1 MKHTL
6 LVSEEGT
13 NLIKINGNFCDKNV
27 LFVIIFC
34 VDIHILHKSFNLL
47 QSKIRIFKKIGAK
60 DPVMSK

>member
-47 QSKIRIFKKIGAK
+47 QSKIRLL
-60 DPVMSK
+60 

>member
-13 NLIKINGNFCDKNV
+13 NSIKINGSFCDKNV

-47 QSKIRIFKKIGAK
+47 QSKIRLYEFSRK
-60 DPVMSK
+60 